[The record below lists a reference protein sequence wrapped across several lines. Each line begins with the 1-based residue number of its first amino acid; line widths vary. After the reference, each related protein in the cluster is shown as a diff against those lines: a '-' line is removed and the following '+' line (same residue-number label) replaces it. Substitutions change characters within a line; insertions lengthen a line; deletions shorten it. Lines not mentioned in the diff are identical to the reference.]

1 MRRWGI
7 SPALRSTAV
16 AAAAGLLG
24 CVPLVGEA
32 ELADALLTE
41 AERYRI
47 RSVAVDA
54 RALPRLNGRSSLSD
68 YLAYAAL
75 NNPGLE
81 AAFHRWKAALERI
94 PQARALPD
102 PRLTFG
108 WFIREVETRV
118 GPQQAKVGI
127 SQMFPWRGK
136 RGLRGEVALH
146 VARAAHAR
154 YEAAKL
160 ELFHRVR
167 RAYWEYWYLSR
178 TVAVSEENLKLLM
191 QIESVARRKYTAG
204 TAPHSAVIK
213 AQVEL
218 GKLEDRLRA
227 LRDLRVP
234 ASARLEAALGRAP
247 GEPLPWPKDAPGPS
261 RIELQYEKL
270 AAKLR
275 ERSPEI
281 RAADSLAAKE
291 KAGVALARRNFYP
304 DVGLGLDYIFTGDAT
319 MTPPPSDSG
328 KDPIV
333 AMFSVTLPLGREKYR
348 AAEREAESRRA
359 AAALGRLDRENEL
372 SAKLTRSLYGFR
384 DAERK
389 IDLYGDA
396 LVPKASQALEVTRK
410 AFEADRAT
418 FLDLIDA
425 QRTLLEFE
433 LARARAMADRAI
445 SLSELK
451 TLVGTDVSGTG
462 KQEEGSIEAPA
473 SAGVD
478 E

>member
-1 MRRWGI
+1 MLGCG
-7 SPALRSTAV
+7 PV
-16 AAAAGLLG
+16 AGEAGLS
-24 CVPLVGEA
+24 E
-32 ELADALLTE
+32 ALLAE
-41 AERYRI
+41 AERYRVI
-47 RSVAVDA
+47 RVSTDK
-54 RALPRLNGRSSLSD
+54 RAPPQLDERSSLPD

-81 AAFHRWKAALERI
+81 AAFHRLEAAVAGI

-108 WFIREVETRV
+108 WFITEVETRV

-136 RGLRGEVALH
+136 RDLRGEVALH
-146 VARAAHAR
+146 AARAAHAR
-154 YEAAKL
+154 YDAAKL
-160 ELFHRVR
+160 KLFHRVS
-167 RAYWEYWYLSR
+167 RAYWEYWYLAR
-178 TVAVSEENLKLLM
+178 TVAVTEENLRLLV

-218 GKLEDRLRA
+218 GELEDRLRA
-227 LRDLRVP
+227 LLDLRAP
-234 ASARLEAALGRAP
+234 ASASLEAALGRAP
-247 GEPLPWPKDAPGPS
+247 GEPLPWPKDAPAHS
-261 RIELQYEKL
+261 RIELRYEEL
-270 AAKLR
+270 VARLR
-275 ERSPEI
+275 ERRPEL
-281 RAADSLAAKE
+281 RAAGGLAARE
-291 KAGVALARRNFYP
+291 KASVALARRDSYP
-304 DVGLGLDYIFTGDAT
+304 DVGLGLDYVFTGYST

-328 KDPIV
+328 KDPV
-333 AMFSVTLPLGREKYR
+333 LATFSVTLPLDREKHR
-348 AAEREAESRRA
+348 AAEREAESRSVA
-359 AAALGRLDRENEL
+359 ADLEKLDMENEL
-372 SAKLTRSLYGFR
+372 AAGLAHALYSFR

-389 IDLYGDA
+389 LDLYGNT
-396 LVPKASQALEVTRK
+396 LLPKASQALEVART

-425 QRTLLEFE
+425 QRTLLEFG

-451 TLVGTDVSGTG
+451 MLVGTDVSGTEE
-462 KQEEGSIEAPA
+462 QEEGRIEAPTG
-473 SAGVD
+473 AGVS